1 MVTGG
6 LDSPPPPHPR
16 WGPFSPRNFDARTLT
31 LKLPEAVVR
40 ALSPLPWQHRMAGLL
55 LVLESDQPMKRKI
68 SEKGHGSQEG
78 SLLGKETIFV
88 YQRLET
94 VRPPAVLLD

>member
-6 LDSPPPPHPR
+6 LDSPPPPPPTL
-16 WGPFSPRNFDARTLT
+16 GPFSPRNFDARSLT
-31 LKLPEAVVR
+31 LKLPEAVVG
-40 ALSPLPWQHRMAGLL
+40 ALSPLPWRHFMAGQL

-78 SLLGKETIFV
+78 SLLGKETIF
-88 YQRLET
+88 LIPEAGDSPT
-94 VRPPAVLLD
+94 PGSPT